1 MTDIEQT
8 PGDRLRFEIILK
20 SLAEGGNNL
29 AILSEHDLVLDFYA
43 NLLDERLHTL
53 GGCEVEFCFSTNS
66 ERLVQKFNEILGE
79 LTVDQA
85 LAKEQKQAR
94 RRYLVFRDSILM
106 QDFELQLLAR
116 LVNGFPASNIC
127 VILLIN
133 SAGSNRSKLDAFGK
147 TLLQWEVET
156 RAGEPRKP
164 LGDDWV
170 APPPVEEAPEV
181 LTPQAPPEEALE
193 VAKIITPPEKPSWRI
208 PGFGRKDKTPPP
220 TPAPTPVPSLAA
232 AAPATSSEP
241 LPVPPVGLAAM
252 PSAATFLSGER
263 HAAAASTPSAPSA
276 PATTPS
282 GEPDLWLARTD
293 DVPPEG
299 PAEFAR
305 PKRSFPWAILWLVPI
320 VTAGVFAV
328 MYNDLIGQEVESFR
342 KYLLRGTPAPTSQTA
357 AQPATDATASAAAEP
372 AAAGATEGTADKPA
386 DPTIDKA
393 ADATTLS
400 APPTEAPATAD
411 KSATPAEATPLTPP
425 VAADKPKSA
434 AADTTPTTKVAA
446 VQAAPETP
454 AVSPSKDTKEPKVN
468 PKSDEAWMEQLT
480 PTSHVVQLA
489 AFDTEEEMQAFKR
502 GDPIYAK
509 ARVLRVHKKDSTKRY
524 FVLIAGPFASKE
536 DAQSFMQSHP
546 LLAKGWLRSAKSL
559 KAQL

>member
-53 GGCEVEFCFSTNS
+53 GDCEVEFCFSTNS

-170 APPPVEEAPEV
+170 APPPIEEVPEV

-220 TPAPTPVPSLAA
+220 TPAPT
-232 AAPATSSEP
+232 TSPEP
-241 LPVPPVGLAAM
+241 LPAPPVGLAAM

-263 HAAAASTPSAPSA
+263 HAATASTPSAHEGSTAPSA
-276 PATTPS
+276 PAPTPS

-299 PAEFAR
+299 PTAFAR

-328 MYNDLIGQEVESFR
+328 MYNDLIEQEVESFR
-342 KYLLRGTPAPTSQTA
+342 KYLLRGTPAPASQTA
-357 AQPATDATASAAAEP
+357 APAPGDAAAPAAAEP
-372 AAAGATEGTADKPA
+372 SAATTPDAAADKPA
-386 DPTIDKA
+386 DGVADRANDKA
-393 ADATTLS
+393 ADATSPTASSSEAAVS
-400 APPTEAPATAD
+400 ANKGTPSAETA
-411 KSATPAEATPLTPP
+411 PLTPP
-425 VAADKPKSA
+425 VAADKPKA
-434 AADTTPTTKVAA
+434 ARADTAPATKVAA
-446 VQAAPETP
+446 VQAAPEAP
-454 AVSPSKDTKEPKVN
+454 AVSEPKDAKEPKVK

-509 ARVLRVHKKDSTKRY
+509 ARVLRVHKKDSAKRY

-536 DAQSFMQSHP
+536 EAQSFMQSHP

>member
-1 MTDIEQT
+1 MTEIEQT

-43 NLLDERLHTL
+43 HVLDERLRAL
-53 GGCEVEFCFSTNS
+53 GDCDVEFCFSTNS

-79 LTVDQA
+79 LTVDEA
-85 LAKEQKQAR
+85 LAKEQKQAK
-94 RRYLVFRDSILM
+94 RRYLLFRDSILM

-133 SAGSNRSKLDAFGK
+133 SAGSNRNKLDAFGK

-156 RAGEPRKP
+156 RAGEARQT

-170 APPPVEEAPEV
+170 APPPVVEPSEALTPPA

-208 PGFGRKDKTPPP
+208 PGFGRKDKTPP
-220 TPAPTPVPSLAA
+220 V
-232 AAPATSSEP
+232 APADNEP
-241 LPVPPVGLAAM
+241 LPVAPVATGPMTA
-252 PSAATFLSGER
+252 AATFLSGDR
-263 HAAAASTPSAPSA
+263 PAAAATAAAPSSPPAA
-276 PATTPS
+276 PDAS
-282 GEPDLWLARTD
+282 DPDLWLTRTND
-293 DVPPEG
+293 TAPE
-299 PAEFAR
+299 AVSEFAR

-320 VTAGVFAV
+320 VTAAVFAV
-328 MYNDLIGQEVESFR
+328 MYNDLIEQEVESFR
-342 KYLLRGTPAPTSQTA
+342 KYLLRGTPAPGTPTAETVVAPKEDATPPAALPEAKEEAANTA
-357 AQPATDATASAAAEP
+357 AS
-372 AAAGATEGTADKPA
+372 ADK
-386 DPTIDKA
+386 
-393 ADATTLS
+393 
-400 APPTEAPATAD
+400 E
-411 KSATPAEATPLTPP
+411 TPRAEATAPDTAQTPP
-425 VAADKPKSA
+425 ADKLKSE
-434 AADTTPTTKVAA
+434 TVPTTKVAA
-446 VQAAPETP
+446 VQAAPEAVKPEP
-454 AVSPSKDTKEPKVN
+454 APATEPKDTKEFKEPKVK

-489 AFDTEEEMQAFKR
+489 AFDTDEEMQAFKR
-502 GDPIYAK
+502 SDPIYAK
-509 ARVLRVHKKDSTKRY
+509 ARVLRVHKKDSAKRY
-524 FVLIAGPFASKE
+524 FVLIAGPFATKE
-536 DAQSFMQSHP
+536 EAQSFMQSHP